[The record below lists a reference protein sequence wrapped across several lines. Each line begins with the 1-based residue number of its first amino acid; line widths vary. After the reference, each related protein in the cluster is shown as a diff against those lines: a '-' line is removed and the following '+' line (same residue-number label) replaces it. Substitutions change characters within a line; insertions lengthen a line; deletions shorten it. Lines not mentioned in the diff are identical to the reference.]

1 MRHDPG
7 HLLAALFTPIGNLII
22 ESLDQRIAEQI
33 ICKQYHPRQPGREE
47 EIDPMS
53 RWILLGLIHLV
64 TGRPSHL
71 IPIFILQWPQHFSCD
86 VQYLYKGIYLSGH
99 LVLRG
104 ARQLAWQVWDSIFS
118 SSFLRKIFPIFCVTR
133 LLHSF
138 ESFGLLPPW
147 SDLNNE
153 ENPLTLTSSEWIWIW
168 NHAND

>member
-22 ESLDQRIAEQI
+22 ESADQRIAEQI
-33 ICKQYHPRQPGREE
+33 ICKQYHPRQLRREE

-64 TGRPSHL
+64 TAGPSHL
-71 IPIFILQWPQHFSCD
+71 IAIFICSGHSIFSD
-86 VQYLYKGIYLSGH
+86 VTYLQYLYKGIYLSGH

-104 ARQLAWQVWDSIFS
+104 PRQLAWQVSDSIFS
-118 SSFLRKIFPIFCVTR
+118 SCFLRKIFPIFCVTR

-138 ESFGLLPPW
+138 ESVGLLPPW

-153 ENPLTLTSSEWIWIW
+153 EKTLWR
-168 NHAND
+168 